1 MVTHSLVLDVPV
13 NKLLLAVG
21 CWLLAVG
28 CWLLA
33 VGCLFSLQTSK
44 VGTHFNYAL
53 ASAICKVLHVKTAIQ
68 MSASL
73 CEVS

>member
-33 VGCLFSLQTSK
+33 V
-44 VGTHFNYAL
+44 YL
-53 ASAICKVLHVKTAIQ
+53 ASKLLKLVLISITPWLVLFAKSC
-68 MSASL
+68 M
-73 CEVS
+73 

>member
-33 VGCLFSLQTSK
+33 VGCWLLA
-44 VGTHFNYAL
+44 VDL
-53 ASAICKVLHVKTAIQ
+53 ASKLQKLVLISITPWLVPFAKSC
-68 MSASL
+68 M
-73 CEVS
+73 

>member
-1 MVTHSLVLDVPV
+1 MLGLSSKVRAMVTHSLVLDVSV

-33 VGCLFSLQTSK
+33 VD
-44 VGTHFNYAL
+44 L
-53 ASAICKVLHVKTAIQ
+53 ASKLQKLVLISITPWLVPFAKSC
-68 MSASL
+68 M
-73 CEVS
+73 